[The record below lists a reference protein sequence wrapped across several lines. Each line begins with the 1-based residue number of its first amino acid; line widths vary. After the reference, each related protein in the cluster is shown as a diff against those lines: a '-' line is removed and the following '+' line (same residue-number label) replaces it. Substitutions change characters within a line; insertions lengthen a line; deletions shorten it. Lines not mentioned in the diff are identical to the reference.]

1 MGIFDRLFKEEECKH
16 KWKIVEYSNVLQL
29 DDMGCPARLVICQ
42 CSKCGATDQQWRDVP
57 KESLNQLDTGES
69 VLLQWTRI

>member
-1 MGIFDRLFKEEECKH
+1 MNIFNKLFKEEECKH
-16 KWKIVEYSNVLQL
+16 KWKIVEYSNVLQV
-29 DDMGCPARLVICQ
+29 DDMGYPSRLVICK